1 MSCVICIYN
10 LKVPIFLISKILK
23 EIILSGTSRSID
35 LLSFSHWSTIFSKM
49 RLKLKQSINNIR
61 IVFFFFVSIL
71 KKNLKKK
78 NLLMCD
84 RIKYDSVNLWTRG
97 VMIFIYKGDQ
107 WLRRFSIQLPKILF
121 TGSSIVEEKKCSIRL
136 IWS

>member
-49 RLKLKQSINNIR
+49 RLKLKQSINNTR

-71 KKNLKKK
+71 KKSQKS
-78 NLLMCD
+78 LLMCD

-121 TGSSIVEEKKCSIRL
+121 TGSSIVEEKKCSIRS